1 MHIIADSLCCT
12 AELTQHCKAT
22 ISQLKKKS
30 NHCHV
35 QNRLD
40 VINVPP
46 RDWLLSPKG
55 WDHTAQLVTMVNVV

>member
-12 AELTQHCKAT
+12 AELTQHCKAI
-22 ISQLKKKS
+22 ISQLKKKKI

-40 VINVPP
+40 VINLPP
-46 RDWLLSPKG
+46 RDWLLSSKG
-55 WDHTAQLVTMVNVV
+55 WHHMAQLVTR